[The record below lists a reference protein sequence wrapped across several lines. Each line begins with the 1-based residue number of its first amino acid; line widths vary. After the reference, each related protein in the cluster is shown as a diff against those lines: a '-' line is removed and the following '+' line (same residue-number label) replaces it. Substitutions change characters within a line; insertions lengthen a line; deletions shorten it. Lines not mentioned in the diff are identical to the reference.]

1 MFAPIVMNSLMVIT
15 VNLAI
20 TQKCIF
26 NLLYIKDMSKE
37 TKDSIAVRQHM
48 EAVANAANAY
58 YKADDENRAVF
69 QILVERKDGE
79 DLGKTGCTLLG
90 YGSLLTMGIDNA
102 IDNYEEFRKS
112 LIIALGRRS
121 SILGMLLMTMFSDPN
136 KEEE

>member
-48 EAVANAANAY
+48 EAVANAAS
-58 YKADDENRAVF
+58 V
-69 QILVERKDGE
+69 IS
-79 DLGKTGCTLLG
+79 TL
-90 YGSLLTMGIDNA
+90 
-102 IDNYEEFRKS
+102 KS
-112 LIIALGRRS
+112 IKL
-121 SILGMLLMTMFSDPN
+121 
-136 KEEE
+136 